1 MRLVLQRVSEASVQI
16 NGSSHAGIGKGLM
29 ILLGI
34 EERDT
39 QQDADWLIG
48 KVRQMRIFNDEVGK
62 MNLSIEDIGGEFLVV
77 SQFTLHALTAKGNR
91 PSFIKA
97 ARPEQAI
104 PLYNYFLSQLNQ
116 VSKLAVKSGV
126 FGADMQVHILNDG
139 PVTIWIDSWDRN

>member
-1 MRLVLQRVSEASVQI
+1 MRLVLQRVSEASVHI

-39 QQDADWLIG
+39 QQDVDWLIG
-48 KVRQMRIFNDEVGK
+48 KVRQMRIFNDEAGK